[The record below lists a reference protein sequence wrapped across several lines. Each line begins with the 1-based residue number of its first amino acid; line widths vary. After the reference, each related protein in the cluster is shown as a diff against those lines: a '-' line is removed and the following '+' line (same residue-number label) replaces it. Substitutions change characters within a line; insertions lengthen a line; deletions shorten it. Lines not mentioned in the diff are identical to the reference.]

1 VSQAHPD
8 NKINV
13 IVVVSG
19 VDQPMT
25 ANPHQ
30 TVGHLA
36 EEALKASGNEG
47 QPLENWEMKTAAG
60 VLIPFHA
67 HLHDAGIGEG
77 SKVYLTP
84 KAGSGG

>member
-1 VSQAHPD
+1 VSNQHPD

-13 IVVVSG
+13 VVVVSG
-19 VDQPMT
+19 VDQPVEV
-25 ANPHQ
+25 NPHQ

-60 VLIPFHA
+60 AIIPFESRIG
-67 HLHDAGIGEG
+67 DAGIGEG

>member
-1 VSQAHPD
+1 MTKEHPD

-19 VDQPMT
+19 VDQPLV

-30 TVGHLA
+30 KVGHLA
-36 EEALKASGNEG
+36 EKALKASGNEG
-47 QPLENWEMKTAAG
+47 QPLDNWEMKTAAG
-60 VLIPFHA
+60 DPIPFDSK
-67 HLHDAGIGEG
+67 LEEAGIGEG

>member
-1 VSQAHPD
+1 MSHPHPD

-19 VDQPMT
+19 VDQPVT
-25 ANPHQ
+25 TNPHQ

-47 QPLENWEMKTAAG
+47 QPLENWEMKTAAA
-60 VLIPFHA
+60 VIIPFDA
-67 HLHDAGIGEG
+67 HLNDAGIVDG

>member
-1 VSQAHPD
+1 MAQ
-8 NKINV
+8 INV

-19 VDQPMT
+19 VDQPVRV
-25 ANPHQ
+25 NPNQ

-36 EEALKASGNEG
+36 KEALKASGNEG
-47 QPLENWEMKTAAG
+47 QPLENWEMKTEG
-60 VLIPFHA
+60 GTIIPFESRID
-67 HLHDAGIGEG
+67 DAGIVEG